1 MRAPPHPRPS
11 AAEFTLAPR
20 SWRALGHSVPLL
32 QPRESSP
39 FWCKSALRLGDS
51 DPPPSEPQLSWRAL
65 WERARSL
72 LPEVASE
79 GRTWDGALCEC
90 HFPDPIW
97 KPQSPSP
104 SLPPSLGLQS
114 LSQSQSKWEAEV
126 ASRGDGRGRKYVAW
140 EGEQGGPGAVYEDT
154 HLTYWREWR
163 GVTQLPPR
171 GRKRVGSALARLY
184 SQYPSGLSLLNSGL

>member
-104 SLPPSLGLQS
+104 SLPPWDCSPDRSHSQNGKPKLPVEVMEEAGSMWRGKEGKGVLGLCM
-114 LSQSQSKWEAEV
+114 KT
-126 ASRGDGRGRKYVAW
+126 
-140 EGEQGGPGAVYEDT
+140 PI
-154 HLTYWREWR
+154 
-163 GVTQLPPR
+163 
-171 GRKRVGSALARLY
+171 
-184 SQYPSGLSLLNSGL
+184 